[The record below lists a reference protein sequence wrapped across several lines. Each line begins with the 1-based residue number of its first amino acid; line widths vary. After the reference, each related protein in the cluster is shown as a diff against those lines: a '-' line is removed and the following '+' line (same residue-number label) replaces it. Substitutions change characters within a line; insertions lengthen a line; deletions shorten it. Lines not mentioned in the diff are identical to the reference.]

1 MNQSGLKNMVVLR
14 NLPSNLIEEAIIV
27 LKSNKNI
34 KQIEKI
40 DKNKV
45 KEEPKEKVKERDYI
59 QKEAEMLISN
69 YIKRLED
76 RKKEKIENRKQE
88 NKKYLKSHSLHLRCQ
103 CARPQGGLSQK
114 ARSLLDCGL
123 RVLSCTAGP
132 RSQSR

>member
-76 RKKEKIENRKQE
+76 RKKEKIGKENLQGFRQLF
-88 NKKYLKSHSLHLRCQ
+88 KKIS
-103 CARPQGGLSQK
+103 
-114 ARSLLDCGL
+114 
-123 RVLSCTAGP
+123 
-132 RSQSR
+132 

>member
-88 NKKYLKSHSLHLRCQ
+88 NKKYLKLKKYSIIVT
-103 CARPQGGLSQK
+103 A
-114 ARSLLDCGL
+114 LLVIEAIL
-123 RVLSCTAGP
+123 LIIK
-132 RSQSR
+132 

>member
-1 MNQSGLKNMVVLR
+1 MNQSGLKNMVVLK

-27 LKSNKNI
+27 LKSNMNV

-88 NKKYLKSHSLHLRCQ
+88 NKKYLKLKKYSIIVTV
-103 CARPQGGLSQK
+103 
-114 ARSLLDCGL
+114 LLVIEVIL
-123 RVLSCTAGP
+123 LMIK
-132 RSQSR
+132 

>member
-1 MNQSGLKNMVVLR
+1 MNQSGLKNMVVLK

-27 LKSNKNI
+27 LKSNMNV

-88 NKKYLKSHSLHLRCQ
+88 NKKYLKLKKYSIIVTV
-103 CARPQGGLSQK
+103 
-114 ARSLLDCGL
+114 LLVIEVIL
-123 RVLSCTAGP
+123 LIFK
-132 RSQSR
+132 

>member
-88 NKKYLKSHSLHLRCQ
+88 NKK
-103 CARPQGGLSQK
+103 
-114 ARSLLDCGL
+114 
-123 RVLSCTAGP
+123 
-132 RSQSR
+132 

>member
-88 NKKYLKSHSLHLRCQ
+88 NKKYLKLKKYSIIVTV
-103 CARPQGGLSQK
+103 
-114 ARSLLDCGL
+114 LLVMEVIL
-123 RVLSCTAGP
+123 LIIK
-132 RSQSR
+132 

>member
-34 KQIEKI
+34 RQIEKI

-88 NKKYLKSHSLHLRCQ
+88 NKKYLKLKKYSIIVTV
-103 CARPQGGLSQK
+103 
-114 ARSLLDCGL
+114 LLVIEVIL
-123 RVLSCTAGP
+123 LIIK
-132 RSQSR
+132 

>member
-34 KQIEKI
+34 RQIEKI
-40 DKNKV
+40 DKNKI

-69 YIKRLED
+69 YIRRLED
-76 RKKEKIENRKQE
+76 RKKGKIENKKQE
-88 NKKYLKSHSLHLRCQ
+88 NKKYMKLKKYSII
-103 CARPQGGLSQK
+103 ATI
-114 ARSLLDCGL
+114 LLVIEAIL
-123 RVLSCTAGP
+123 LIIK
-132 RSQSR
+132 

>member
-1 MNQSGLKNMVVLR
+1 MNQSGLKNMVVLK

-27 LKSNKNI
+27 LKSNMNV

-45 KEEPKEKVKERDYI
+45 KEESKEKVKERDYI

-88 NKKYLKSHSLHLRCQ
+88 NKKYLKLKKYSIIVTV
-103 CARPQGGLSQK
+103 
-114 ARSLLDCGL
+114 LLVIEVIL
-123 RVLSCTAGP
+123 LIIK
-132 RSQSR
+132 

>member
-34 KQIEKI
+34 RQIEKI

-76 RKKEKIENRKQE
+76 RKKEKNENRKQA
-88 NKKYLKSHSLHLRCQ
+88 NKKYLKLKKYSIIVTV
-103 CARPQGGLSQK
+103 
-114 ARSLLDCGL
+114 LLVIEVIL
-123 RVLSCTAGP
+123 LIIK
-132 RSQSR
+132 

>member
-1 MNQSGLKNMVVLR
+1 MNQSGLKNMVVLK

-27 LKSNKNI
+27 LKSNMNV

-88 NKKYLKSHSLHLRCQ
+88 NKKYLKLKKYSIIVTV
-103 CARPQGGLSQK
+103 
-114 ARSLLDCGL
+114 LLVIEVIL
-123 RVLSCTAGP
+123 LIIK
-132 RSQSR
+132 

>member
-76 RKKEKIENRKQE
+76 RKKEKKENRKQE
-88 NKKYLKSHSLHLRCQ
+88 NKKYLKLKKYSIIVTV
-103 CARPQGGLSQK
+103 
-114 ARSLLDCGL
+114 LLVIEVIL
-123 RVLSCTAGP
+123 LIIK
-132 RSQSR
+132 

>member
-1 MNQSGLKNMVVLR
+1 MNQSGLKNMVVLK

-76 RKKEKIENRKQE
+76 RKKEKIENKKQE
-88 NKKYLKSHSLHLRCQ
+88 NKKYMKLKKYSII
-103 CARPQGGLSQK
+103 ATV
-114 ARSLLDCGL
+114 LLVIEVIL
-123 RVLSCTAGP
+123 LIIK
-132 RSQSR
+132 

>member
-88 NKKYLKSHSLHLRCQ
+88 NKKYLKLKKYSIIVTV
-103 CARPQGGLSQK
+103 
-114 ARSLLDCGL
+114 LLVIEVIL
-123 RVLSCTAGP
+123 LIIK
-132 RSQSR
+132 

>member
-14 NLPSNLIEEAIIV
+14 NLPSNIIEEAIIV
-27 LKSNKNI
+27 LKSNMNV

-45 KEEPKEKVKERDYI
+45 KEEPKEKIKERDYV

-88 NKKYLKSHSLHLRCQ
+88 NKKYLKLKKYSIIVT
-103 CARPQGGLSQK
+103 A
-114 ARSLLDCGL
+114 LLVIEAIL
-123 RVLSCTAGP
+123 LIIK
-132 RSQSR
+132 

>member
-76 RKKEKIENRKQE
+76 RKKEKTENRKQE
-88 NKKYLKSHSLHLRCQ
+88 NKKYLKLKKYSIIVTV
-103 CARPQGGLSQK
+103 
-114 ARSLLDCGL
+114 LLVIEVIL
-123 RVLSCTAGP
+123 LIIK
-132 RSQSR
+132 

>member
-76 RKKEKIENRKQE
+76 RKKEKTENRKQE
-88 NKKYLKSHSLHLRCQ
+88 NKKYLKLKKYSIIVTV
-103 CARPQGGLSQK
+103 
-114 ARSLLDCGL
+114 LLVIEAIL
-123 RVLSCTAGP
+123 LIIK
-132 RSQSR
+132 

>member
-1 MNQSGLKNMVVLR
+1 MNQSGLKNMVVLK

-88 NKKYLKSHSLHLRCQ
+88 NKKYLKLKKYSIIVTV
-103 CARPQGGLSQK
+103 
-114 ARSLLDCGL
+114 LLVIEVIL
-123 RVLSCTAGP
+123 LIIK
-132 RSQSR
+132 